1 LKRIAIRYAA
11 GIFIFTVIWTLLEHV
26 AGFNTTNHAVGQYT
40 RGVTAFL
47 YYGTVALAI
56 WKLRKQ
62 QDNSLT
68 FAQGMKT
75 GCLTAGIYSVLVT
88 LWFALY
94 AEVINTQYKPTLMAY
109 ERRKLQAANFSHEN
123 VEAKM
128 KQLDMMTGGT
138 VVSYLMLFGFM
149 ALFGVIVSLIASFA
163 MKRRRRY
170 V

>member
-1 LKRIAIRYAA
+1 M
-11 GIFIFTVIWTLLEHV
+11 
-26 AGFNTTNHAVGQYT
+26 GQYT

-47 YYGTVALAI
+47 YYATVALAI
-56 WKLRKQ
+56 WKLRKH

-68 FAQGMKT
+68 FEQGMKT

-109 ERRKLQAANFSHEN
+109 ERKKLQAANFSHEN

-138 VVSYLMLFGFM
+138 VVSYLLLFGFM